1 MIITID
7 TMNGTVEVTGDGLK
21 RVNRVDLKATFDNGK
36 WFLDLRTV
44 GGIKQVFPQNITE
57 VTNCITGEKN
67 VMHNA

>member
-7 TMNGTVEVTGDGLK
+7 TMNGTVEVTGDGLE
-21 RVNRVDLKATFDNGK
+21 RVNSVDLKATFDNGK
-36 WFLDLRTV
+36 WFLDLRTA

-57 VTNCITGEKN
+57 VTNGITGEKN